1 MNRVELS
8 EILSNRE
15 YNLKVLKDN
24 LKDVNNVYSKK
35 ENVHITFK
43 DNFKNGIYD
52 KETRI
57 NEISIDYNL
66 FRGLLE
72 SQINIEE
79 HEIKE
84 LVNKLYS

>member
-8 EILSNRE
+8 QNLSEKE

-24 LKDVNNVYSKK
+24 LKDVNNEYSKK
-35 ENVHITFK
+35 ENIHITFRE
-43 DNFKNGIYD
+43 DFRTGVYN
-52 KETRI
+52 KETSI
-57 NEISIDYNL
+57 NEITIDYDL

-84 LVNKLYS
+84 LANKLYS